1 MKRGRLVLVKQDDET
16 TLFECPDCGQRGS
29 VPTPVLQK
37 ALSETD
43 DVRIS
48 CTNCPSKFSPLAA
61 YSASDDE
68 SDDASDNESDNAG
81 DDDDAIIDAL
91 KANWQAADASPSA
104 KTETPRASEAEN
116 DGALPA
122 WLRPPEKKSEPTKSA
137 TTEPQEEIFED
148 EAPSQARDDTG
159 DDVTANSEP
168 NPIAQADA
176 TAQADPVEQIEDKP
190 LEIDDTTASAFA
202 SPSSA
207 PQTSPSPVP
216 PAPANI
222 EQAIERPAT
231 PDAPGTP
238 TQWDNS
244 DEDDFDE
251 EDLEDGDIYRQPVD
265 LLNAVQ
271 LILLTIVALLFAFS
285 GFILLTSI

>member
-1 MKRGRLVLVKQDDET
+1 MLVNQDDET

-48 CTNCPSKFSPLAA
+48 CTNCPSKFSPLAV
-61 YSASDDE
+61 YSAPHNASDDAR
-68 SDDASDNESDNAG
+68 DDDTHDSE
-81 DDDDAIIDAL
+81 DDAIIDGL
-91 KANWQAADASPSA
+91 KANWQATDASPSA
-104 KTETPRASEAEN
+104 KTDTPSAGEADN

-122 WLRPPEKKSEPTKSA
+122 WLRPPEKKSEAGKSTPTP
-137 TTEPQEEIFED
+137 PQEDISED
-148 EAPSQARDDTG
+148 EAPSQARDEFLGGTQDIVDDTG

-168 NPIAQADA
+168 NPIAQAD
-176 TAQADPVEQIEDKP
+176 PIERVEDKP

-202 SPSSA
+202 SPSPA
-207 PQTSPSPVP
+207 PQTPPSPVP
-216 PAPANI
+216 PAPADI

-231 PDAPGTP
+231 PDAPSR
-238 TQWDNS
+238 WDNA

>member
-1 MKRGRLVLVKQDDET
+1 MLVLVNQDDET

-48 CTNCPSKFSPLAA
+48 CTNCPSKFSPLAV
-61 YSASDDE
+61 YSAPHNASDDTRN
-68 SDDASDNESDNAG
+68 DDTHDSE
-81 DDDDAIIDAL
+81 DDAIIDGL
-91 KANWQAADASPSA
+91 KANWQATDAGPSTKTDTPSA
-104 KTETPRASEAEN
+104 GEADN

-122 WLRPPEKKSEPTKSA
+122 WLRPPEKKSEAAKSA
-137 TTEPQEEIFED
+137 PTEPQEDIVED

-159 DDVTANSEP
+159 DDKPDPIEP
-168 NPIAQADA
+168 VDPI
-176 TAQADPVEQIEDKP
+176 AQADPVEPVDPVEQVEDKP

-202 SPSSA
+202 SPSPA
-207 PQTSPSPVP
+207 PQTPPSPVP
-216 PAPANI
+216 PAPADI

-231 PDAPGTP
+231 PDAPS
-238 TQWDNS
+238 QWDNA